1 MKRITFLLFLF
12 VACFAFAG
20 GVSNGVPSS
29 ASTQQTP
36 IHLSLCATDGNGN
49 VQYITAEQWQ
59 RMSENEK
66 LGYTKEG
73 IVIAEKGKAFK
84 KGNTFIVAMRD
95 AGIGDWYWAC
105 LNCDHLPSKSQAKL
119 IYKYIDSLNSAL
131 IFFGGEPLETRHG
144 QTSPT
149 YWTNETHDDL
159 CAWWIHMS
167 TGSVNYSKKTN
178 SLRARAVA
186 PVK

>member
-29 ASTQQTP
+29 ASKQQTH
-36 IHLSLCATDGNGN
+36 IHLSLCVTDGNGN

-59 RMSENEK
+59 RMSEDEK

-73 IVIAEKGKAFK
+73 VVIAEKKKA
-84 KGNTFIVAMRD
+84 FIVAMRD
-95 AGIGDWYWAC
+95 TGIGDWYWAC
-105 LNCDHLPSKSQAKL
+105 LNCDLPSKSQVKL

-131 IFFGGEPLETRHG
+131 IFFGGEPLETRHD

-159 CAWWIHMS
+159 CAWWIYMS

-186 PVK
+186 PVPGK